1 MALQDAFPKRP
12 MNAFMKYFNEKRSD
26 VSASIKGTRES
37 QHRAQRSGG
46 AWALPRHMAHARSN
60 ADLRPQ
66 RPVVEPAGVKSR
78 SLARSRPR

>member
-37 QHRAQRSGG
+37 QHRAQGSRG
-46 AWALPRHMAHARSN
+46 AFALRRHMAHTRSN
-60 ADLRPQ
+60 ADLRLQ
-66 RPVVEPAGVKSR
+66 RQAVEPSGVKLISI
-78 SLARSRPR
+78 ARSRPP

>member
-46 AWALPRHMAHARSN
+46 GWALICG
-60 ADLRPQ
+60 LRG
-66 RPVVEPAGVKSR
+66 R
-78 SLARSRPR
+78 

>member
-12 MNAFMKYFNEKRSD
+12 MNAYMKYFNEKRSD

-46 AWALPRHMAHARSN
+46 GWALICG
-60 ADLRPQ
+60 LRG
-66 RPVVEPAGVKSR
+66 R
-78 SLARSRPR
+78 